1 MSHQKSKEVKEPKKA
16 IKAIRALHGIINQL
30 GYFYG
35 ADTSKFKKD
44 VLKDA
49 ILIEDTLREL
59 AVDKKIDHARFA
71 STFKHL
77 FNKENKEL
85 KKEVKELKEELKERG
100 EKIEKLIRTKT
111 DEA

>member
-1 MSHQKSKEVKEPKKA
+1 MSHPKNKDVREPKKA
-16 IKAIRALHGIINQL
+16 LKAIQALHGIIDQL
-30 GYFYG
+30 KYFYG
-35 ADTSKFKKD
+35 QDMSKFKKD

-49 ILIEDTLREL
+49 IYIEDALREL

-100 EKIEKLIRTKT
+100 EKIEKLIKGT